1 MIVVEIRGIS
11 GIFIKKGEWNS
22 MSEIEGEIFSLWK
35 EMNPNAAYLQGL
47 EEYAGK
53 LFIPTPENEK
63 KMIDNIETLLS
74 KTEDPVERKFL
85 ISLRASIRYH
95 EAPHDL
101 SDIIWTLFG
110 HMIKEGFNVP
120 HLSSLVDHSHMKL
133 ENSKSRYLQGNLP
146 LITRIILTNKCNGLA
161 GFLKIISDEVDDD
174 GLKVKIGQL
183 IKGVDAY
190 REIIKVE
197 GIDKGD
203 FSEVFPIISKAES
216 TDMGREDFYSQLI
229 SEKYD
234 YYETPQEIEEKA
246 LSWIERELP
255 KLRESAEALAAHYGI
270 EPDINL
276 IDTEIEK
283 RSNIR
288 KSELLDFILNLRGK
302 TQAVVEDHI
311 VRINPKYE
319 TRILE
324 TPTYLLNFIPTAAMT
339 MFDTLTE
346 KPFNIFFV
354 TTDEKRSPASSIPD
368 IFQMV
373 VHEEYG
379 HCVNFSNSALSFGSS
394 PDLVEKL
401 DSALHY
407 PISEGISFHREYET
421 LKLLEELSKKT
432 KEELSPKEQELFNTL
447 QKHRDLKSFLLE
459 SRFVIY
465 KWRII
470 RFLRAVGDV
479 RTNLNRQSLSE
490 FIKWASEKTG
500 FGKQTIYDQLFIFQE
515 NPGYAP
521 CYSIAGMS
529 LRGIQEEARKNGKD
543 IIEFNTVASSLGF
556 PPRTVFEE
564 RLRNL

>member
-1 MIVVEIRGIS
+1 
-11 GIFIKKGEWNS
+11 
-22 MSEIEGEIFSLWK
+22 MSEIEKEIFELWK

-47 EEYAGK
+47 SEYAGK
-53 LFIPTPENEK
+53 MFIPTPENEK
-63 KMIDNIETLLS
+63 RITDRIESLLS
-74 KTEDPVERKFL
+74 KTDDPVERKFL
-85 ISLRASIRYH
+85 ISLKASIKYH
-95 EAPHDL
+95 EAPHDI
-101 SDIIWTLFG
+101 SDIVWTLFG
-110 HMIKEGFNVP
+110 HMIKEGFNVA
-120 HLSSLVDHSHMKL
+120 HLSSLVDHGRMKL
-133 ENSKSRYLQGNLP
+133 ENSKNTYLHENLP
-146 LITRIILTNKCNGLA
+146 LITRIILTNKCNGLE
-161 GFLKIISDEVDDD
+161 GFLKIITTEVHDDE
-174 GLKVKIGQL
+174 LKNKIEQL
-183 IKGVDAY
+183 IKDVEAY

-197 GIDKGD
+197 GIEKGD
-203 FSEVFPIISKAES
+203 FSEVFPIISKTES
-216 TDMGREDFYSQLI
+216 TDMGREDFYPQLI
-229 SEKYD
+229 TELYD

-246 LSWIERELP
+246 LSWIDFELP
-255 KLRESAEALAAHYGI
+255 KLKESAERLAEHYGV
-270 EPDINL
+270 EPDINI
-276 IDTEIEK
+276 IDTEITK

-311 VRINPKYE
+311 VRINPKYD
-319 TRILE
+319 TKILE
-324 TPTYLLNFIPTAAMT
+324 TPSYLLNFIPTAAMT
-339 MFDTLTE
+339 MFDTLTDN
-346 KPFNIFFV
+346 PFNVFFV

-421 LKLLEELSKKT
+421 LTLLEELSRKS
-432 KEELSPKEQELFNTL
+432 KEDLSSKEQELFDTL
-447 QKHRDLKSFLLE
+447 EKHRDLKSFLLE

-479 RTNLNRQSLSE
+479 RTNLNKQSLSE
-490 FIKWASEKTG
+490 FVEWASEKTG

-564 RLRNL
+564 RLRSL